1 MRSLLEQVQQPDQMS
16 TMTLQL
22 GASVSRCCLS
32 EPSRALA
39 VGAGPTTVSDV
50 HDDAPARRRRP
61 DVASASLGGETG
73 ALAGNKRNLS
83 IGLRSLEDQLLE
95 RTSKLYETWDFC
107 VFHSGLSFASRTWID
122 DNRHRLDQNMVF
134 GHRSL

>member
-1 MRSLLEQVQQPDQMS
+1 MSYVVSHAKHTFLAIEHSFLEP
-16 TMTLQL
+16 
-22 GASVSRCCLS
+22 
-32 EPSRALA
+32 
-39 VGAGPTTVSDV
+39 
-50 HDDAPARRRRP
+50 RRR
-61 DVASASLGGETG
+61 SW